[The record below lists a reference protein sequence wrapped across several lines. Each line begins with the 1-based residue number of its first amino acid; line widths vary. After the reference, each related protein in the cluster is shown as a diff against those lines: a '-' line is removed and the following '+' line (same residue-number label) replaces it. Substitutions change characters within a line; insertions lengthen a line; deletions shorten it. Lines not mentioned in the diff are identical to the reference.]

1 MGRMKELM
9 IDKQND
15 LESKVEELTDNT
27 KDLKEMSFDEDI
39 DVSKIKEI
47 VNETLRVLKELKE
60 IILL

>member
-27 KDLKEMSFDEDI
+27 RELKEMSFDNDI
-39 DVSKIKEI
+39 DASKIKEI
-47 VNETLRVLKELKE
+47 VSETLKVLRELKE